1 MQVGNGVDRNEI
13 PIMHSTELINY
24 VISFCA
30 ASLPVVYLF
39 CVARGINSDLQHTDQ
54 IAEQPGQTHNTAII
68 DLHAKDGHTA
78 HAAGKDLHHE
88 GLAFA
93 H

>member
-1 MQVGNGVDRNEI
+1 MGSTGTKI
-13 PIMHSTELINY
+13 PIMHSTDLINY

-30 ASLPVVYLF
+30 ASLPVIYLF
-39 CVARGINSDLQHTDQ
+39 CVARGINGDLQDTDQ

-78 HAAGKDLHHE
+78 HATGDKLQAE
-88 GLAFA
+88 GFAFA